1 MNTQRNVAPLQS
13 RRGAA
18 SQQPLQVSRFRDILL
33 RNDTSEQ
40 KLKSS
45 AFKDGLNLV
54 TDPGDNDLRL
64 IEAMFGNETNWVLT
78 IQGPEFRSLPRAF
91 LVAGHEGI
99 PDLRGAVLKY
109 SGKKGMAALDLDA
122 IAVSI
127 TANLTMLMR
136 RKIEYRLSKFSY
148 LLGKGS
154 PFRVELDRNLR
165 VSIFDAVS
173 GHDIGVGFEAH
184 SERWAVYMATALAL
198 RRHLFP
204 DWDFPFVMCGIPSG
218 DQSIRRSLFEFAPAM
233 SGQVIV
239 LSFAGLYQ
247 EMRIRPHWQL
257 RLDEHSRA
265 IRLTKARGHGLAV
278 RR

>member
-1 MNTQRNVAPLQS
+1 M
-13 RRGAA
+13 
-18 SQQPLQVSRFRDILL
+18 
-33 RNDTSEQ
+33 RNDTAGQ
-40 KLKSS
+40 NLKSS

-54 TDPGDNDLRL
+54 TDSSDNDLRL
-64 IEAMFGNETNWVLT
+64 IEAMFGNETDWVLT

-91 LVAGHEGI
+91 LIAGYEGI

-122 IAVSI
+122 IGVSI
-127 TANLTMLMR
+127 NANLTTLMR

-154 PFRVELDRNLR
+154 PFRVELDRNLH

-173 GHDIGVGFEAH
+173 GHDIGVGFEAR
-184 SERWAVYMATALAL
+184 SERWAVYMATAHAL

-204 DWDFPFVMCGIPSG
+204 DWDFPFVMCGMPG
-218 DQSIRRSLFEFAPAM
+218 DQSIRRSLFEFAPTM

-239 LSFAGLYQ
+239 FSFADLYQ
-247 EMRIRPHWQL
+247 EMKTRPHWQL
-257 RLDEHSRA
+257 RLDEHSGA
-265 IRLTKARGHGLAV
+265 IYLNKARGHALSG